1 MDLYGKRWGFISQT
15 YYKNEVAAETLRV
28 YYTRSVEQTNR
39 IISVCNAIIDFRE
52 TTILQRRIIYRIA
65 FETKFRLEM
74 FAYHA
79 SVRNGIEA
87 VQPTLPAVLNFP
99 QILNSMNLSSQ
110 DPAEEK
116 WYRKKAEFL
125 RLEELLPAV

>member
-52 TTILQRRIIYRIA
+52 TTILQRKIIYRIA

-99 QILNSMNLSSQ
+99 
-110 DPAEEK
+110 
-116 WYRKKAEFL
+116 
-125 RLEELLPAV
+125 